1 MGKIFT
7 KTAYPLLLPAHPSG
21 TVVTTARQR
30 IVDAS
35 GNGWYLTP
43 DGHITQNGVNTST
56 GSPSPFATLL
66 WLNGQIYCQNTS
78 GTWYQ
83 QTQTSPWTPLS
94 GDPRT
99 ASIMPFWGV
108 NGHLTWSQPAYT
120 SNNWPNNATA
130 IRDLGAMTYRNG
142 YSANYNASTGAVT
155 SSDGN
160 TFLSF
165 MNAYPDITLVPVLL
179 PQWGTSYDGTTGT
192 EATAYTIGYNLGRDA
207 ALKLGGKVPY
217 FECGNEYENGYVS
230 NSGNSKTDY
239 DNAAFLRARGS
250 VRGMIAGI
258 KSVNANYKIGA
269 PAISWVHFGFLDMLA
284 DGSTPAATTTYDASK
299 IVTWDYTNLH
309 VYTQNSA
316 GADNF
321 EALQGQPIT
330 NGITRACGYGKPIVI
345 SEYGVNTYK
354 NVSGTWTALYANE
367 AAIQAALVSSGYLL
381 DKWYAIRN
389 SYSQPIIGCML
400 YQLADAASDGSNTN
414 EVNFGLLGT
423 DSTTQKGRYT
433 AVKNFIAA
441 HPV

>member
-21 TVVTTARQR
+21 TAISKSNSR

-35 GNGWYLTP
+35 GNGWYLTY
-43 DGHITQNGVNTST
+43 DRRVMLNGAAAGFTSQVV
-56 GSPSPFATLL
+56 TLL
-66 WLNGQIYCQNTS
+66 YFNGTIYQSNVAGNWWS
-78 GTWYQ
+78 WNGSAWV
-83 QTQTSPWTPLS
+83 SVS

-99 ASIMPFWGV
+99 SALLPFWGV
-108 NGHLTWSQPAYT
+108 NGHLTWSQPGYT
-120 SNNWPNNATA
+120 SSNWVNNATA
-130 IRDLGAMTYRNG
+130 IRDLGAMSYRNG
-142 YSANYNASTGAVT
+142 YSANYNSSTGAIT

-165 MNAYPDITLVPVLL
+165 MNAYPDITVVPVLL
-179 PQWGTSYDGTTGT
+179 PRWGLAYDNSTTGT
-192 EATAYTIGYNLGRDA
+192 ETTAYTMGYNLGVDA
-207 ALKLGGKVPY
+207 ATKLGGKVPY
-217 FECGNEYENGYVS
+217 FGCGNEFENGYVS

-258 KSVNANYKIGA
+258 KSVNPAYKVAA
-269 PAISWVHFGFLDMLA
+269 PAISWVHFGFLDMLS
-284 DGSTPAATTTYDASK
+284 DGSTPSAPTTYDSSK
-299 IVTWDYTNLH
+299 IVTWDITDLH
-309 VYTQNSA
+309 VYTQNST

-345 SEYGVNTYK
+345 SEFGVNTYK
-354 NVSGTWTALYANE
+354 QVNSVWTALYPDNGASI
-367 AAIQAALVSSGYLL
+367 AAALTTQGYLM

-389 SYSQPIIGCML
+389 SYPQPILSCML
-400 YQLADAASDGSNTN
+400 YQLADAASDGSNQN
-414 EVNFGLLGT
+414 ETNFGSLGT
-423 DSTTQKGRYT
+423 DSVTKKGWYA